1 MVFFSF
7 GPRFTSYSWLWLLF
21 LPATVG
27 LMSQVFRLSTWD
39 QRLLVLGFSLL
50 SLDQARMA
58 LVDLEHIRQV
68 KQSLASPSP
77 SLHSF
82 AILTWITIVWE
93 VLGFYWGILQL
104 GTGIL
109 LVLSSQVWFNALAS
123 IRLIPAPEP
132 AIEIRAW
139 KEKILV
145 LLADA
150 LGITL
155 MGLWLHHIAPL
166 TIVVSL
172 WAIAL
177 VYGGVKLT
185 KIISEGHRAKT
196 TEPEP

>member
-1 MVFFSF
+1 
-7 GPRFTSYSWLWLLF
+7 
-21 LPATVG
+21 
-27 LMSQVFRLSTWD
+27 MSQVFRLSTWD
-39 QRLLVLGFSLL
+39 QRLLVLGFGLL

-58 LVDLEHIRQV
+58 LVDLGHIRQV
-68 KQSLASPSP
+68 KQALIVSSPA
-77 SLHSF
+77 LQSF
-82 AILTWITIVWE
+82 AILTWTTIVWE

-123 IRLIPAPEP
+123 IRLILVPEP
-132 AIEIRAW
+132 TIEIRAW
-139 KEKILV
+139 QEKIPV

-150 LGITL
+150 LGIAL

-185 KIISEGHRAKT
+185 KIISERHRARTAK
-196 TEPEP
+196 PEP

>member
-1 MVFFSF
+1 MVFSF
-7 GPRFTSYSWLWLLF
+7 WPRLTPYFWLWLLF

-27 LMSQVFRLSTWD
+27 LMSQVLRLSTWD
-39 QRLLVLGFSLL
+39 QRLLVLGFGLL

-58 LVDLEHIRQV
+58 LVDLGNIRQV
-68 KQSLASPSP
+68 KQALVNPAPA
-77 SLHSF
+77 LQSF
-82 AILTWITIVWE
+82 TVLTWMTIVWE
-93 VLGFYWGILQL
+93 VLGFYWGIFQL

-132 AIEIRAW
+132 VIEVRAW
-139 KEKILV
+139 QEKIPV

-150 LGITL
+150 LGMAL

-166 TIVVSL
+166 TIVVGL

-185 KIISEGHRAKT
+185 KIIAEEHRARMAK
-196 TEPEP
+196 PEP